1 MTSTLHAFA
10 DLYRKPGPWVTV
22 YTDASTG
29 TVDSLH
35 ADDVRPENIATALTA
50 AGASKEDRKAVAE
63 ALRKSAKG
71 MPDPVARLILVCNGT
86 VELDEFLPGPTVM
99 PEITTVDHVPDLCPL
114 VWHRPDD
121 FAYVVAEVGRDGGEI
136 HLRRAN
142 GLYDDETTHVEGDTE
157 NLKKVPSGGWA
168 QGRYQHRTE
177 NIWKTNAADIA
188 GEIDR
193 IVRSCR
199 ARLLIVA
206 GDIRARNLVAEQV
219 SEQSKAILTVVE
231 SHSRTEGAD
240 KEAYA
245 LEIDKRV
252 AECIASRQTQLLERL
267 NNQKGRQNPESA
279 EGVGAVV
286 NALQQAQVD
295 TLLLDSAG
303 LDGHRLLALGAEPW
317 TALVDGETAG
327 ASVLGEVPAPS
338 SLLRAAVLTDAEVAL
353 FPSGALETGPIA
365 ALLRW
370 PVGPTATGTTGP

>member
-1 MTSTLHAFA
+1 MTSTLHALA
-10 DLYRKPGPWVTV
+10 DIYRKPGPWVTV

-35 ADDVRPENIATALTA
+35 ADDVRPDNIATALQQ
-50 AGASKEDRKAVAE
+50 AGASKEDRRAVAE
-63 ALRKSAKG
+63 ALRQTAKG
-71 MPDPVARLILVCNGT
+71 VPDPVARLLLVSNGT

-99 PEITTVDHVPDLCPL
+99 PEITALDQVPDLCPL

-121 FAYVVAEVGRDGGEI
+121 FAYVVAEVGRDGGEV

-142 GLYDDETTHVEGDTE
+142 GLHEDETTRVEGETE
-157 NLKKVPSGGWA
+157 NLKKVPSGGWS

-177 NIWKTNAADIA
+177 NIWKANAADIA
-188 GEIDR
+188 SEIDR
-193 IVRSCR
+193 VARSCR
-199 ARLLIVA
+199 ARLVIVS

-219 SEQSKAILTVVE
+219 SEQTKEVLTVVE

-252 AECIASRQTQLLERL
+252 AECIAQRQTQLLERL
-267 NNQKGRQNPESA
+267 NNQKGRQHPESV
-279 EGVGAVV
+279 EGIGAVV
-286 NALQQAQVD
+286 SSLQQAQVD
-295 TLLLDSAG
+295 TLLLDSAA

-327 ASVLGEVPAPS
+327 APVLGEVPAPS
-338 SLLRAAVLTDAEVAL
+338 SLLRAAVLTDAEVAV
-353 FPSGALETGPIA
+353 FPSGALESGPVA

-370 PVGPTATGTTGP
+370 PVGPTATAGT

>member
-10 DLYRKPGPWVTV
+10 DLYRKPGPWVTI

-29 TVDSLH
+29 TADSLH
-35 ADDVRPENIATALTA
+35 AGDVRPENIATALEQ
-50 AGASKEDRKAVAE
+50 AGAAKEDRKAAAE
-63 ALRKSAKG
+63 ALRRSAKG

-99 PEITTVDHVPDLCPL
+99 PEIISVGEVPDLCPL
-114 VWHRPDD
+114 IWHRPDD

-142 GLYDDETTHVEGDTE
+142 GQVDENTMHVEGDTE
-157 NLKKVPSGGWA
+157 NLKKVPTGGWS
-168 QGRYQHRTE
+168 QGKYQHRTE
-177 NIWKTNAADIA
+177 NIWKANAAEIA
-188 GEIDR
+188 DEIDR
-193 IVRSCR
+193 VVRSSR

-219 SEQSKAILTVVE
+219 SEQCKEVLTVVE

-240 KEAYA
+240 KGAYA
-245 LEIDKRV
+245 LEIEKRV
-252 AECIASRQTQLLERL
+252 AECIAHRQGQLIERL
-267 NNQKGRQNPESA
+267 NNQKGRPNPESA
-279 EGVGAVV
+279 EGIGAVV

-295 TLLLDSAG
+295 TLLLESVG
-303 LDGHRLLALGAEPW
+303 LNGQKLLALGAEPW
-317 TALVDGETAG
+317 TAFLDGETAG
-327 ASVLGEVPAPS
+327 APVLGEVPAPS

-353 FPSGALETGPIA
+353 FPSGALDAGPVA

-370 PVGPTATGTTGP
+370 PVGPPVPAAG